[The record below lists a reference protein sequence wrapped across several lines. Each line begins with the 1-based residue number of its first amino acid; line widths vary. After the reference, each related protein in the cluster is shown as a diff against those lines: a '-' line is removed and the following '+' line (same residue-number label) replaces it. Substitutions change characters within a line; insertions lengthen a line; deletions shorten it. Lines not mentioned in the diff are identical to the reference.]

1 MLLIKNLL
9 PQRSSE
15 MHKGDRGRL
24 LVAGGSKHYP
34 GAPALSC
41 LSALRTGAGVVTLLS
56 NNFACS
62 ACAAKF
68 PEIVFRIEDD
78 IEDAKSK
85 WSDYVLSAKNNSHAM
100 IAGMGLERSENAQE
114 FIVKI
119 WQDYPRK
126 ILIDGDGLFALAENQ
141 ENLSLRRDSVITPH
155 EGEAAR
161 LLRIT
166 PEEIHANREAA
177 VVELARKWGCAVLKG
192 HVTLIKSCD
201 CDEIFRVIYG
211 GAELSVPGS
220 GDVLA
225 GCIGAFLAMGL
236 EPVKA
241 AYLGASVHGMSGDLL
256 RKKFGID
263 GVSASEIASNIRF
276 VINNLRRNS

>member
-9 PQRSSE
+9 PSRSSE

-24 LVAGGSKHYP
+24 LVAGGSKHYT

-56 NNFACS
+56 NNFACE

-68 PEIVFRIEDD
+68 PEIVYEIEDD
-78 IEDAKSK
+78 KAK
-85 WSDYVLSAKNNSHAM
+85 WHDYVLSAKNNSHAM
-100 IAGMGLERSENAQE
+100 IAGMGLERSENARE

-119 WQDYPRK
+119 WENYPRK
-126 ILIDGDGLFALAENQ
+126 ILIDGDGLFALAENSSRL
-141 ENLSLRRDSVITPH
+141 ELRKDSVITPH

-177 VVELARKWGCAVLKG
+177 VIELARKWGCAVLKG
-192 HVTLIKSCD
+192 HVTLIKTWD
-201 CDEIFRVIYG
+201 CDEIFRVNYG

-256 RKKFGID
+256 RKKFGLD
-263 GVSASEIASNIRF
+263 GVLASEIANNIRI